1 MVKQFTCIV
10 CPVGCLLT
18 VEGEGKKI
26 ISVTGNSCPRGK
38 AYAES
43 EFTAPV
49 RTVTSTVRAK
59 NGGMIPVRTSGGVP
73 KEDVLSLMKA
83 ISACHPDLPVNAG
96 DVLILELVPG
106 VDLVAV
112 KVIEL

>member
-1 MVKQFTCIV
+1 MVKQFTCIE

-73 KEDVLSLMKA
+73 KEEVLSLMKA
-83 ISACHPDLPVNAG
+83 ISACHPDR
-96 DVLILELVPG
+96 
-106 VDLVAV
+106 
-112 KVIEL
+112 